1 MRVVKDS
8 SESEGEIETLVET
21 KVIVSGR
28 TTTLR
33 VVKGSSKSE
42 RDVHVET
49 MVQVAGSDR
58 IPSLSSKKVT
68 AVFQRYICLYCWVYM
83 TKSWHFHIKM

>member
-8 SESEGEIETLVET
+8 SEAEREIETLVET

-28 TTTLR
+28 TTSLR
-33 VVKGSSKSE
+33 VIKGSSKSE

-49 MVQVAGSDR
+49 MEQVASSDR
-58 IPSLSSKKVT
+58 IPSLSSTKVT
-68 AVFQRYICLYCWVYM
+68 AVFQRYVCLYCRVYM
-83 TKSWHFHIKM
+83 TKS